1 MGLVFSG
8 IAAHTPVLMP
18 NVGKDGLK
26 LIEKTVNAMER
37 LEQELYVNHPDIL
50 IIISPHGEALPEA
63 VSINLQ
69 SKFCSKFDEFGD
81 LTTKAEWKPATML
94 IDRFREDF
102 IRYDLPISLVSD
114 ECLDYGA
121 SVPLYYL
128 TQHLP
133 DIKIVPIRTS
143 SELDVKKHFEI
154 GKALRNEIG
163 KSTVR
168 IAVIASADLSHRV
181 GENSPNGLS
190 PKGVAFDD
198 KVKEILNENSPVGFL
213 DIDDEWIAEADACGA
228 MSLALLFGILDG
240 INHESEILSY
250 EKPFGVG
257 YLVAA
262 MHIA

>member
-1 MGLVFSG
+1 MALVFSG

-26 LIEKTVNAMER
+26 LIQKTKESMER
-37 LEQELYVNHPDIL
+37 LEQELYVNHPDVL
-50 IIISPHGEALPEA
+50 IVISPHGEHLPEA
-63 VSINLQ
+63 ISINLQ
-69 SKFCSKFDEFGD
+69 SKFCSKFEEFGD
-81 LTTKAEWKPATML
+81 LVTKAEWKPATML

-102 IRYDLPISLVSD
+102 VRHDLPISLVSD
-114 ECLDYGA
+114 ECLDYGT

-133 DIKIVPIRTS
+133 DIKVVPIRTS
-143 SELDVKKHFEI
+143 SELSVKKHFEI
-154 GKALRNEIG
+154 GKALRSEIG

-181 GENSPNGLS
+181 GEKSPSGLS

-198 KVKEILNENSPVGFL
+198 KVKEILDAKNPVGFL
-213 DIDDEWIAEADACGA
+213 DIDDDWVTEAEACGA
-228 MSLALLFGILDG
+228 MSLAILFGILDQV
-240 INHESEILSY
+240 NHKPEVLSY

-257 YLVAA
+257 YLVSAI
-262 MHIA
+262 HIA